1 MQRLLSL
8 LTKQKYLKFL
18 KSVFRKD
25 REEATSKPVL
35 PRSFFE
41 FAAGKIAIDEILRA
55 GYNIIEFYPVETM
68 VKGIKVYAAIAEK
81 EGELYYL
88 PVEPKLSP
96 FEEAALRRIIIEL
109 VERYAPKSFDLARS
123 PRQALLNAFVE
134 VLIDTGL
141 HKDLSKNSITKI
153 LYYVLRNL
161 QGYGPIDVMVRDP
174 YIEDI
179 SIPGVGKNVYV
190 WHSRYENL
198 RSPITIPDEELLREI
213 LARIA
218 TLSNIQLTPI
228 RPIVDARTPEGFRVN
243 IVIEPATE
251 PGTATI
257 RKFRAAPFTILEL
270 IKYRVLD
277 VDMAAY
283 IWYLVENKRSII
295 IFGATGAGKTTLLNA
310 IAMLIRPDM
319 KVVTIEDTRE
329 ITLIHPHWVAMVAH
343 EAPGS
348 ITKVTLFD
356 LVKASL
362 RQRPDYII
370 VGEIRG
376 EEAYVLFQAIA
387 TGHGGLT
394 TMHAE
399 SKETAVARL
408 ISPPMNIPPFQ
419 LKFIDAFIHIAR
431 VRVHDRVTRRI
442 LGIFEVVDVDPKT
455 GKVEFNTVYQWT
467 GEATD
472 TFEFGGSIVLERIA
486 KLRGV
491 TTSVVEQ
498 EVAERKRIL
507 EELLRRKAY
516 SYQDFAREV
525 QEYYTSRRVV

>member
-1 MQRLLSL
+1 MRRLLAL
-8 LTKQKYLKFL
+8 LTKQKRLKFP
-18 KSVFRKD
+18 KFTMPAG
-25 REEATSKPVL
+25 EEGTISKLAL
-35 PRSFFE
+35 PRPFFE
-41 FAAGKIAIDEILRA
+41 FAAGKVAIDEILGA
-55 GYNIIEFYPVETM
+55 GYNIIEFYPIEPIVRG
-68 VKGIKVYAAIAEK
+68 VKVYAAIAEK

-88 PVEPKLSP
+88 PVEPKLDA
-96 FEEAALRRIIIEL
+96 FEEAALRRIIVEL
-109 VERYAPKSFDLARS
+109 VERYAPKSFDLMRT

-134 VLIDTGL
+134 VLLDTGL
-141 HKDLSKNSITKI
+141 YKDLDRSSIIKI

-161 QGYGPIDVMVRDP
+161 QGYGPIDVMIRDP

-179 SIPGVGKNVYV
+179 SIPGVGKSIYV

-198 RSPITIPDEELLREI
+198 RSPIIVPDEELLTEI
-213 LARIA
+213 LTRIA
-218 TLSNIQLTPI
+218 TLSNIQLTPA
-228 RPIVDARTPEGFRVN
+228 RPMVDARTPEGFRVN
-243 IVIEPATE
+243 IVIEPAAE

-257 RKFRAAPFTILEL
+257 RKFRAVPFTILEL
-270 IKYRVLD
+270 IKYHVLD
-277 VDMAAY
+277 LDMAAY

-319 KVVTIEDTRE
+319 KVITIEDTRE
-329 ITLIHPHWVAMVAH
+329 ITLMHPHWVAMVAQ

-419 LKFIDAFIHIAR
+419 IKFVDAFIHIAR
-431 VRVHDRVTRRI
+431 VRVRDKLTRRV
-442 LGIFEVVDVDPKT
+442 LGIFEVVDADPKT
-455 GKVEFNTVYQWT
+455 GKIEFNTVYQWT

-472 TFEFGGSIVLERIA
+472 IFEFSSSIVLERIA
-486 KLRGV
+486 QLRGI

-498 EVAERKRIL
+498 EVAEHKRIL
-507 EELLRRKAY
+507 EELFRRKAY
-516 SYQDFAREV
+516 SYQEFAREV
-525 QEYYTSRRVV
+525 QEYYTSRRVF

>member
-1 MQRLLSL
+1 MQSLITRLA
-8 LTKQKYLKFL
+8 KQKYLKFL
-18 KSVFRKD
+18 KTLLRQGHKEVVTKS
-25 REEATSKPVL
+25 TL
-35 PRSFFE
+35 PRSFLE
-41 FAAGKIAIDEILRA
+41 FTTSKISIEEMLDI
-55 GYNIIEFYPVETM
+55 GYNIIEFYPIESM
-68 VKGIKVYAAIAEK
+68 VKGVKIYAAIAEK

-88 PVEPKLSP
+88 PIEPKLNT
-96 FEEAALRRIIIEL
+96 FEEAMLQRIIVEL
-109 VERYAPKSFDLARS
+109 VERYVPKSFDLVRT
-123 PRQALLNAFVE
+123 PRQALLNAFTE

-141 HKDLSKNSITKI
+141 YRDLDKGSIVKL

-179 SIPGVGKNVYV
+179 SVPGIGKSIYV

-198 RSPITIPDEELLREI
+198 RSPIIVSNEELLREI
-213 LARIA
+213 LTRIA
-218 TLSNIQLTPI
+218 TLSNIQLTPV

-257 RKFRAAPFTILEL
+257 RKFRAIPFTILEL
-270 IKYRVLD
+270 VKYHVLD

-419 LKFIDAFIHIAR
+419 IKFVDAFVHIAR
-431 VRVHDRVTRRI
+431 VRVHDRLTRRI
-442 LGIFEVVDVDPKT
+442 LGIFEVVDVDLKT

-472 TFEFGGSIVLERIA
+472 TFEFNGSIVFERLA
-486 KLRGV
+486 KLRGI
-491 TTSVVEQ
+491 TTSIVEQ

-516 SYQDFAREV
+516 SYQEFAREV
-525 QEYYTSRRVV
+525 QEYYTSRRVI

>member
-1 MQRLLSL
+1 MQRLLAL
-8 LTKQKYLKFL
+8 ITKQKWLKLL
-18 KSVFRKD
+18 KSTMPV
-25 REEATSKPVL
+25 SKEGVIPKLAL

-41 FAAGKIAIDEILRA
+41 LATGKITIEEIRGA
-55 GYNIIEFYPVETM
+55 GYNIIEFYSVEPI
-68 VKGIKVYAAIAEK
+68 VRGVKVYAAIAEK
-81 EGELYYL
+81 EGELFYL
-88 PVEPKLSP
+88 PVEPKLDR
-96 FEEAALRRIIIEL
+96 FEEAALRRIIVEL
-109 VERYAPKSFDLARS
+109 VEQYTPKSFDLMRT

-134 VLIDTGL
+134 VLLDTGL
-141 HKDLSKNSITKI
+141 YKDLDRNSILKI

-179 SIPGVGKNVYV
+179 SIPGVGKSVYV

-198 RSPITIPDEELLREI
+198 RSPVVIPDEELLTEI
-213 LARIA
+213 LTRIA
-218 TLSNIQLTPI
+218 TLSNVQLTPA
-228 RPIVDARTPEGFRVN
+228 RPIVDARTPEGFRAN
-243 IVIEPATE
+243 IVIGPAAE
-251 PGTATI
+251 PGTASI
-257 RKFRAAPFTILEL
+257 RKFRAVPFTIPEL
-270 IKYRVLD
+270 IKYHVLD
-277 VDMAAY
+277 IDMAAY
-283 IWYLVENKRSII
+283 IWYLIENKRSII

-329 ITLIHPHWVAMVAH
+329 ITLIHPHWVAMVAY
-343 EAPGS
+343 EAPGT

-394 TMHAE
+394 TIHAE
-399 SKETAVARL
+399 SKETTIARL
-408 ISPPMNIPPFQ
+408 VSPPMNIPPFQ
-419 LKFIDAFIHIAR
+419 IKFVDAFIHIAR
-431 VRVHDRVTRRI
+431 VRVRDRLTRRI

-455 GKVEFNTVYQWT
+455 GKTEFNTVFQWT

-472 TFEFGGSIVLERIA
+472 TFEFSSSIVLKRIA
-486 KLRGV
+486 ELRGV
-491 TTSVVEQ
+491 TTSIVEQ

-516 SYQDFAREV
+516 SYQEFAREV